1 MNPGGARPIYCPCGA
16 ENPSDAKSCW
26 LCLRELPGETTP
38 MPEVP
43 GGGVWETDDAQPSA
57 AAPARV
63 APLHV
68 PVSGVGGELPTLSL
82 WLVLALM
89 GFGIFFVAPGL
100 AILFAIA
107 IAPALVRTTL
117 VVSRRSSQGKQV
129 PGHRK
134 VLLFIGS
141 LGTSVIVL
149 TVVLVAAVGSFCA
162 VCLSAGNNSAIP
174 VAALFSVVVTGGV
187 LFLVW
192 KWIRRRWQRDVE
204 KG

>member
-1 MNPGGARPIYCPCGA
+1 MNPGDARLIYCPCGA

-26 LCLRELPGETTP
+26 LCQHGLPGEKTP
-38 MPEVP
+38 QLDVA
-43 GGGVWETDDAQPSA
+43 GGAVWETDDAQPATTSSG
-57 AAPARV
+57 RV
-63 APLHV
+63 APLQV

-89 GFGIFFVAPGL
+89 GFGIFYVAPGL

-117 VVSRRSSQGKQV
+117 VVSRRSSHGQHV

-134 VLLFIGS
+134 ALLFIGS

-187 LFLVW
+187 LFLMW

-204 KG
+204 QG